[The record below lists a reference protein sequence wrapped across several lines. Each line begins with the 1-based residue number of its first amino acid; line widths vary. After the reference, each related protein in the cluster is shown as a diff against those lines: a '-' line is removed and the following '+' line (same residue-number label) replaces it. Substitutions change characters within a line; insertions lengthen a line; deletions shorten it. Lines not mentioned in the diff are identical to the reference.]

1 MSAADDVL
9 SFEEQLRRLI
19 EEAVES
25 VEKIPEVGNRCAYVL
40 GYVMGP
46 VGYSREE
53 RRALDQR
60 IHTYQYSAPST
71 SNQE

>member
-19 EEAVES
+19 EEAVAS
-25 VEKIPEVGNRCAYVL
+25 VDTIPEIGNRAAYVL

-46 VGYSREE
+46 VGFTREE
-53 RRALDQR
+53 RAALDQR
-60 IHTYQYSAPST
+60 IYRYQFSSDTGAS
-71 SNQE
+71 